1 MSILKF
7 NGFYY
12 TIQKYYQLYLIVL
25 SRYFKLRFTVRM
37 NNNNNMC
44 ALSVTEERGAEVVT
58 FKSHYNYLPFIRHED

>member
-25 SRYFKLRFTVRM
+25 SKYFKLRFTVRM
-37 NNNNNMC
+37 NNNNNIC
-44 ALSVTEERGAEVVT
+44 ALSVTEERGGG
-58 FKSHYNYLPFIRHED
+58 NL